1 LSVFPSNTQ
10 QLGSPAGTALPM
22 WESKLIYAYR
32 EQKVSEIK
40 EEIEQGSYTVDP
52 KVVADAILRRL
63 REQAEA
69 AAAKRAAQSD

>member
-1 LSVFPSNTQ
+1 
-10 QLGSPAGTALPM
+10 M
-22 WESKLIYAYR
+22 YAYR

-63 REQAEA
+63 RDLAEA
-69 AAAKRAAQSD
+69 AAAKSTAASNG